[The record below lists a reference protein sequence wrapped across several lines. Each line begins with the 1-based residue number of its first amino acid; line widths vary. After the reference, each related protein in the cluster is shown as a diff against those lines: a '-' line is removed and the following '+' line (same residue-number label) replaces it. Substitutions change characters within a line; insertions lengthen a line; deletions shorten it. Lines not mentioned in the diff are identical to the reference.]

1 MRSKMFGKVRIAQY
15 GADGGLIRIWDTQKE
30 ASEATGVPSTYI
42 SMCCYGRMKLA
53 GGFRWSFI

>member
-1 MRSKMFGKVRIAQY
+1 MTHKIYGEIRVAQY
-15 GADGGLIRIWDTQKE
+15 TKDGYLVKIWDTQKE
-30 ASEATGVPSTYI
+30 ASEVTGVPSAYI